1 MVSAI
6 CRASDVLCL
15 PSDYEPWA
23 LVINEAVAAGQA
35 IVASEVVGA
44 AAELVRDG
52 VNGRVFP
59 PSDLKS
65 LVAALLD
72 VTAPDRINSMRANS
86 ATILADWRARG
97 DPIDGLRSALKFVK
111 VI

>member
-1 MVSAI
+1 VISAI

-23 LVINEAVAAGQA
+23 LVINEAAAAGQA
-35 IVASEVVGA
+35 IVASQVVGA

-52 VNGRVFP
+52 LNGRVFP
-59 PSDLKS
+59 TGDLKA
-65 LVAALLD
+65 LVATLFE
-72 VTAPDRINSMRANS
+72 VTAPNRIDAMRANS
-86 ATILADWRARG
+86 AAILADWRARA
-97 DPIDGLRSALKFVK
+97 DPIDGLRAALKFVK